1 MRKEGVTE
9 PCHGSNSGCIALLEY
24 QTVSSQEPVPSD
36 AASPATVRFDGRRL
50 RSERTRQLIV
60 EAYLALLQDHRRMPT
75 AAEIAARAGYSV
87 RSIFER
93 FSDLDALSLA
103 TADYAIALGQA
114 EAEPR
119 DIEGDR
125 AARIRSHV
133 HTRAQACEKWLPLW
147 RILTAKPVQEQ
158 LSDLRARV
166 LAVRR
171 ANVER
176 LELMYRAELAT
187 LDPSARDSLIMAL
200 ATLTSFESWEALRD
214 DFGLPWDAALD
225 VWASAIERMLPSDS

>member
-1 MRKEGVTE
+1 ML
-9 PCHGSNSGCIALLEY
+9 IAHFSWER
-24 QTVSSQEPVPSD
+24 QTVSSHEAAPPD
-36 AASPATVRFDGRRL
+36 AAASVSETLRFDGRRL
-50 RSERTRQLIV
+50 RSERTRHLII
-60 EAYLALLQDHRRMPT
+60 EAYLLLLAEHRRMPT

-93 FSDLDALSLA
+93 FTDLDALSLA

-119 DIEGDR
+119 DIGGDR

-147 RILTAKPVQEQ
+147 RILTAKPVEDR
-158 LSDLRARV
+158 LPDLRARV

-176 LELMYRAELAT
+176 LVMMYRPELAI
-187 LDPSARDSLIMAL
+187 LDPAARETLVLAL
-200 ATLTSFESWEALRD
+200 ATLTSFESWGGLRD
-214 DFGLPWDAALD
+214 DFGLPWESALD
-225 VWASAIERMLPSDS
+225 VWASAIDRMLPSIS

>member
-1 MRKEGVTE
+1 MSSHEAVPAGAPALVSE
-9 PCHGSNSGCIALLEY
+9 P
-24 QTVSSQEPVPSD
+24 
-36 AASPATVRFDGRRL
+36 VRFDGRRL
-50 RSERTRQLIV
+50 RSERTRHLII
-60 EAYLALLQDHRRMPT
+60 EAYLMLLQEHRRMPT

-93 FSDLDALSLA
+93 FTDLDALSLA

-119 DIEGDR
+119 DVGGDR

-147 RILTAKPVQEQ
+147 RILTAKPVGGQ
-158 LSDLRARV
+158 LPDLRARV

-176 LELMYRAELAT
+176 LELMYRPELSS
-187 LDPSARDSLIMAL
+187 LDPSARETLVLGL

-214 DFGLPWDAALD
+214 DFGLPWDSALD
-225 VWASAIERMLPSDS
+225 VWASAIDRMLPSIS

>member
-1 MRKEGVTE
+1 MSSHEAAPAGAPALVSE
-9 PCHGSNSGCIALLEY
+9 P
-24 QTVSSQEPVPSD
+24 
-36 AASPATVRFDGRRL
+36 VRFDGRRL
-50 RSERTRQLIV
+50 RSERTRHLII
-60 EAYLALLQDHRRMPT
+60 EAYLMLLQEHRRMPT

-93 FSDLDALSLA
+93 FTDLDALSLA

-119 DIEGDR
+119 DVGGDR

-147 RILTAKPVQEQ
+147 RILTARPVGEQ
-158 LSDLRARV
+158 LPDLRARV

-176 LELMYRAELAT
+176 LELMYRPELSS
-187 LDPSARDSLIMAL
+187 LDPSARETLVLGL

-214 DFGLPWDAALD
+214 DFGLPWDSALD
-225 VWASAIERMLPSDS
+225 VWASAIDRMLPSIS